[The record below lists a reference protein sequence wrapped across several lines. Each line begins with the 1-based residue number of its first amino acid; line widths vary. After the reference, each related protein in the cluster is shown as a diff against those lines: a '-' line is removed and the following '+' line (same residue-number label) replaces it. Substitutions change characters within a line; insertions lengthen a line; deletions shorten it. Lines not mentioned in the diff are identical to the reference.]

1 MEVLIV
7 VGHSQNALS
16 VDRITRFLL
25 RSAKV
30 HMCTL
35 MQHFEEVAEL
45 DIMRF
50 PDVIIGDGTVLRE
63 RKKEN
68 IVERVQFPDAR
79 QFAEA
84 KKITYIG
91 LSRLGVR
98 GPLFLCRFIPLAL
111 RLRQE
116 RKRKTS

>member
-35 MQHFEEVAEL
+35 MQHFEEVEL
-45 DIMRF
+45 GIERY
-50 PDVIIGDGTVLRE
+50 PDVIIADGTVLRE